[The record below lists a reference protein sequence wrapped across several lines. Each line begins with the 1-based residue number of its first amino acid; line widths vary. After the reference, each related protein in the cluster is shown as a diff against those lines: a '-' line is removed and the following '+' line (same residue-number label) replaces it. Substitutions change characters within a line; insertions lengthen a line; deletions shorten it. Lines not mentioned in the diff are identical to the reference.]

1 MYTKNFEHPTF
12 KKCKL
17 TNEGCQKKDKIQAS
31 FFFLN
36 SITIKSNK
44 IQSLSYVNG

>member
-17 TNEGCQKKDKIQAS
+17 TNEGCRKKAYKYGKSRRDEIENLKDAN
-31 FFFLN
+31 FFY
-36 SITIKSNK
+36 
-44 IQSLSYVNG
+44 SLIVK